1 VDRLLYTALAA
12 MRGSMARQTATA
24 NNVANANTPGFRA
37 DLAERQSIWMR
48 GPGVDSRVTSS
59 DEVLAADMRAGTVMA
74 TGRPLDIAVSGD
86 AMLVVQADNGDEA
99 YTRRGDL
106 QLSETGL
113 LTTGDGRPV
122 IGTGGP
128 VTLPP
133 ADSIKIDGEGR
144 ILIVPAG
151 GDPAQP
157 QEAARLR
164 IGSPAGSEIAK
175 GLDGLFRVRGGG
187 ALPDDPDA
195 RVTSGHLEAS
205 NVNATAALVDMIE
218 ASRSWDTQLK
228 LISDARDNDSAS
240 ADLMRLP
247 E

>member
-1 VDRLLYTALAA
+1 MDRLLYTALAA

-24 NNVANANTPGFRA
+24 NNIANANTPGFRA
-37 DLAERQSIWMR
+37 DLAERQSLWMR

-59 DEVLAADMRAGTVMA
+59 DEVLAADMRTGSVMA
-74 TGRPLDIAVSGD
+74 TGRPLDIALGGD
-86 AMLVVQADNGDEA
+86 ALLVVQTHSGEEG

-106 QLSETGL
+106 QLSDSGL
-113 LTTGDGRPV
+113 LTTGDGHPV

-133 ADSIKIDGEGR
+133 ADRIAIDAEGR
-144 ILIVPAG
+144 ITIVPAG
-151 GDPAQP
+151 GDPGQP
-157 QEAARLR
+157 QEVARLR
-164 IGSPAGSEIAK
+164 LVSAQGSDAVK

-195 RVTSGHLEAS
+195 RVTSGHLEGS
-205 NVNATAALVDMIE
+205 NVNATATLVDMIE

-228 LISDARDNDSAS
+228 LISDARDNDAAS

-247 E
+247 D

>member
-1 VDRLLYTALAA
+1 MDRLLYTALAA

-37 DLAERQSIWMR
+37 DLAERQSLWLR
-48 GPGVDSRVTSS
+48 GSGVDSRVTSS
-59 DEVLAADMRAGTVMA
+59 DEVLAADMRAGSVMA
-74 TGRPLDIAVSGD
+74 TGRPLDIAMGGD
-86 AMLVVQADNGDEA
+86 ALLVVQTNSGEEG

-106 QLSETGL
+106 QLSDSGL
-113 LTTGDGRPV
+113 LTTGDGHPV
-122 IGTGGP
+122 IGTSGP

-133 ADSIKIDGEGR
+133 ADSIAINAEGR
-144 ILIVPAG
+144 ISIVPAG
-151 GDPAQP
+151 GDPTRP
-157 QEAARLR
+157 QEIGQLRLV
-164 IGSPAGSEIAK
+164 SPQGTDVVK

-195 RVTSGHLEAS
+195 RVTGGHLESS

-228 LISDARDNDSAS
+228 LISDARDNDAAS

-247 E
+247 D

>member
-1 VDRLLYTALAA
+1 MDRLLYTALAA

-24 NNVANANTPGFRA
+24 NNIANANTPGFRA
-37 DLAERQSIWMR
+37 DLAERQSLWMR

-74 TGRPLDIAVSGD
+74 TGRPLDIALGGD
-86 AMLVVQADNGDEA
+86 ALLVVQTSSGDEG

-106 QLSETGL
+106 QLSDSGL
-113 LTTGDGRPV
+113 LTTGDGHPV

-133 ADSIKIDGEGR
+133 ADRIAIDAEGR
-144 ILIVPAG
+144 ITIVPAG
-151 GDPAQP
+151 GDPGQP
-157 QEAARLR
+157 QEVARLR
-164 IGSPAGSEIAK
+164 LVSAQGSDAVK

-187 ALPDDPDA
+187 VLPDDPDA
-195 RVTSGHLEAS
+195 RVTSGHLEGS

-228 LISDARDNDSAS
+228 LISDARDNDAAS

-247 E
+247 D